1 MATIQVTSG
10 ADFDVLTNVTLV
22 SGNVVP
28 SGTAAVLIGPLNVLT
43 GIESDGDHMTLR
55 FDSVVGSPGSPIPFP
70 SDFGPSSG
78 GYNFDLSD
86 FDGATQL
93 TGGDFGDVLTTG
105 AGNDTLRGGG
115 GSDTLIG
122 NDGDDRFVIT
132 STPTKVEGGLGKD
145 LLFIG
150 SDSGAE
156 LNDDNFSG
164 IEAIQVR
171 SGSSLNMSGVS
182 SGMTIKSA
190 STVDNSATIIGTS
203 GADRIVAGKGS
214 DTILGGAGNDKLFAG
229 DGSNLFVFPEGN
241 GRDNIYKFDILED
254 RFAFGSDVSAFTDLK
269 IGRTSGG
276 DAVITVIGDT
286 DPSNKIIVH
295 DVLPTSLTADHFMFG
310 G

>member
-1 MATIQVTSG
+1 MATIRITVG
-10 ADFDVLTNVTLV
+10 ADYDALSFASIVTDSPVPDGTINVFAGPMNVFT
-22 SGNVVP
+22 GNP
-28 SGTAAVLIGPLNVLT
+28 N
-43 GIESDGDHMTLR
+43 DGDTMVAN
-55 FDSVVGSPGSPIPFP
+55 FGGSGEGPTALYEGASASFGGGYLDF
-70 SDFGPSSG
+70 SDFGGP
-78 GYNFDLSD
+78 
-86 FDGATQL
+86 TQL
-93 TGGDFGDVLTTG
+93 TGGAFGDVLITG

-122 NDGDDRFVIT
+122 NDGNDRFVIT
-132 STPTKVEGGLGKD
+132 STPTKVEGGIGKD
-145 LLFIG
+145 ILFIDT
-150 SDSGAE
+150 DSGAE
-156 LNDDNFSG
+156 LNDGNFSG
-164 IEAIQVR
+164 IEAIHVR

-190 STVDNSATIIGTS
+190 STADNSATIIGTS

-229 DGSNLFVFPEGN
+229 AGSNLFVFPEGN
-241 GRDNIYKFDILED
+241 GRDNIYKFDILKD

>member
-1 MATIQVTSG
+1 MATIKYTAN
-10 ADFDVLTNVTLV
+10 ADYTDSASVTLV
-22 SGNVVP
+22 SDSP
-28 SGTAAVLIGPLNVLT
+28 LPFGTTAVYLGPLNVIT
-43 GIESDGDHMTLR
+43 GVAEDTTDMALR
-55 FDSVVGSPGSPIPFP
+55 FDMGSPGTPSVLPEGGDSKSNGYYFDF
-70 SDFGPSSG
+70 SDFNGP
-78 GYNFDLSD
+78 
-86 FDGATQL
+86 TQL

-122 NDGDDRFVIT
+122 NDGNDRFVI
-132 STPTKVEGGLGKD
+132 SGTPTKVEGGLGKD
-145 LLFIG
+145 LLFIDT
-150 SDSGAE
+150 DSGAE

-164 IEAIQVR
+164 IEAIHVR

-229 DGSNLFVFPEGN
+229 EGSNLFVFPEGN
-241 GRDNIYKFDILED
+241 GRDNIYKFDILKD
-254 RFAFGSDVSAFTDLK
+254 HFAFGSDVSAFTDLK
-269 IGRTSGG
+269 IGSANGG
-276 DAVITVIGDT
+276 RDSVITVIGDT

-295 DVLPTSLTADHFMFG
+295 DVIPTSLTADHFMFG